1 LRKSVLCVALL
12 AVAAAFPL
20 FAQQQSAPAG
30 AARSQ
35 KPCMGCSVD
44 GKTTPRTADGH
55 PDISGLWNNNI
66 VGGSFAKAGDGSTV
80 FDFGAGTRDPA
91 VAALNRVPPD
101 KVSQPSYK
109 PEYAAKVKAIIDATY
124 GASTAADPQMDCK
137 PMGVPRVFLLLGF
150 AMQIVQ
156 SPDAIVMMYETN
168 TGDNTRIIYTDGREH
183 PKDQDSSYMGDS
195 IGHWEGDTLVVDV
208 TGLNDETW
216 LGAGQAAPK
225 FAILHSDKE
234 HVIERYARVGDV
246 LTYEATVEDPVMF
259 TQPWVITPRRIRHA
273 AAGDYFLQSF
283 CTPMDKAHLVK
294 PTAADPYIC
303 NYCAPGAK
311 PPTNE

>member
-1 LRKSVLCVALL
+1 MRNHFSICGVLAALL
-12 AVAAAFPL
+12 TAPLASALLISWAAA
-20 FAQQQSAPAG
+20 AQNASPG
-30 AARSQ
+30 AASAK

-55 PDISGLWNNNI
+55 PDLSGLWNNNI

-80 FDFGAGTRDPA
+80 FDFGGGARDPE

-124 GASTAADPQMDCK
+124 GASTSADPQMDCK

-156 SPDAIVMMYETN
+156 SRDAMVLMYETN

-183 PKDQDSSYMGDS
+183 PKDMDTSYMGDS

-208 TGLNDETW
+208 AGLTMKPGW
-216 LGAGQAAPK
+216 AP
-225 FAILHSDKE
+225 DRRPQ
-234 HVIERYARVGDV
+234 VR
-246 LTYEATVEDPVMF
+246 DPAQRQG
-259 TQPWVITPRRIRHA
+259 TR
-273 AAGDYFLQSF
+273 
-283 CTPMDKAHLVK
+283 
-294 PTAADPYIC
+294 
-303 NYCAPGAK
+303 N
-311 PPTNE
+311 